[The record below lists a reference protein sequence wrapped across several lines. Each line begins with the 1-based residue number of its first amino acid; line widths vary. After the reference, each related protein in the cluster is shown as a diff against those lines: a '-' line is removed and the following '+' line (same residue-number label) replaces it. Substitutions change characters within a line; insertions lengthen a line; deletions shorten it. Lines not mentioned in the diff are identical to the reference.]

1 VTILLTSAI
10 AQALEDGAIICDPA
24 PPKIEGGQIDITL
37 GGWWWVFQPPHQTTA
52 IDLRDADPRKHFSGP
67 YQARDRIGMYP
78 HSFILAHTAECIG
91 TATGTGLIPMLHTRS
106 TLARWGFSV
115 CTANA
120 GQGDEG
126 YASFWTLEIV
136 NPHNKF
142 IYLPV
147 GGRIGSISFHR
158 AEGSAAPYR
167 PGTRYNTPKADWT
180 PESMLPRRGN
190 W

>member
-10 AQALEDGAIICDPA
+10 TKALEDGAIICDPA

-52 IDLRDADPRKHFSGP
+52 IDLRFADPRTYFNGP
-67 YQARDRIGMYP
+67 YYHVDHVILPARG
-78 HSFILAHTAECIG
+78 FILAHTEAYIG
-91 TATGTGLIPMLHTRS
+91 TAAGTGIIPMLHTRS
-106 TLARWGFSV
+106 TFARWGYSM

-126 YASFWTLEIV
+126 YATRWTLEIT
-136 NPHNKF
+136 NPHDIDVF
-142 IYLPV
+142 LPV
-147 GGRIGSISFHR
+147 GGRIGSISFTR
-158 AEGSAAPYR
+158 GECSAEPYTT
-167 PGTRYNTPKADWT
+167 GTRYNTPKADWT